1 MSENGGEI
9 EVILRWIQILDSHDL
24 DEEGEFRFKS
34 KITTAGKTHELA
46 FPGGDGYWVISENPA
61 RNIVDKIDLTL
72 YRGPAGSDLVVEITG
87 EELDKLTP
95 NDQIETYR
103 REFTGDRSSWIGR
116 HQPTDEGTGDP
127 ENLTDWRLCYDILE
141 V

>member
-1 MSENGGEI
+1 MSDNAGEI
-9 EVILRWIQILDSHDL
+9 EIILRWIQILDSHDL
-24 DEEGEFRFKS
+24 DEEGEFRFLS
-34 KITTAGKTHELA
+34 KITTAGQTHEKR

-72 YRGPAGSDLVVEITG
+72 YKGPAGDSLVVELYG
-87 EELDKLTP
+87 EELDKFSK
-95 NDQIETYR
+95 NDELETYR
-103 REFTGDRSSWIGR
+103 KEFTGDRSTWIGR

-127 ENLTDWRLCYDILE
+127 ENLTDWRLCYDIVE